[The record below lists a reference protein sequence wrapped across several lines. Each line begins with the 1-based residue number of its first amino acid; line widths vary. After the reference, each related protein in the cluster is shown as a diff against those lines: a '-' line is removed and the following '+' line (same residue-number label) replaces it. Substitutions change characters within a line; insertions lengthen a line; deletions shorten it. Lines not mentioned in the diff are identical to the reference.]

1 MWWDIRK
8 LSEPTEVVVMDIT
21 RKEQLENALGAVSLE
36 FESTLV
42 SGPSCSSP
50 GFHCWGSQSQGQAR
64 AAVPDAHG
72 PQAGRLPWALLQGA
86 SSNAAFT
93 ATFQKGAAKPL
104 EEGGHSN
111 AQEVTVGLLGRLPGT
126 KLRRPGLASALR
138 GTLGWSLHFL

>member
-21 RKEQLENALGAVSLE
+21 RKEQLENALGAISLE

-42 SGPSCSSP
+42 SVPSFSSP

-64 AAVPDAHG
+64 DAVPDAHG
-72 PQAGRLPWALLQGA
+72 PQAAVYLGHGSREHHPKWPLQQLSRRGQQSFLRKETILMPKKSLA
-86 SSNAAFT
+86 PRTPA
-93 ATFQKGAAKPL
+93 QDQ
-104 EEGGHSN
+104 
-111 AQEVTVGLLGRLPGT
+111 AQEAR
-126 KLRRPGLASALR
+126 LASALH